1 MCGIIAVFGLADSSI
16 RVRNRLLDLSK
27 RLRHRGPDWSGI
39 HQEKKC
45 VRAPTRRAAASR
57 SRPPAPGGTPSPTCA
72 RRPRADRPAR
82 DPPCSN
88 FLMHERLAIMDP
100 TSGDQPLYN
109 EDKTVIVTVNGE
121 IYNHLALKREIQAR
135 RARKFGSESDC
146 EVIAHM
152 YEDLGEGFVSQ
163 LDGMFAFVVYDKRDG
178 SFIAARD
185 PIGITTMYMGYG
197 RDGSVWFAS
206 EMKALKDE
214 CERFEVFK
222 PGHIFSSKTMEFSR
236 WYNPQWLTDF
246 EKVPPVVP
254 PPAEIDL
261 GVLRGKF
268 EKAVVK
274 RMMSDVPFGVLLSGG
289 LDSSLVASIC
299 SRHMV
304 RLSAAPRPVA
314 AVRPRPR
321 RG

>member
-1 MCGIIAVFGLADSSI
+1 MRVCVIVRSIDI
-16 RVRNRLLDLSK
+16 RVMS
-27 RLRHRGPDWSGI
+27 
-39 HQEKKC
+39 
-45 VRAPTRRAAASR
+45 
-57 SRPPAPGGTPSPTCA
+57 SPI
-72 RRPRADRPAR
+72 
-82 DPPCSN
+82 SN

-109 EDKTVIVTVNGE
+109 EDKNIIVTVNGE
-121 IYNHLALKREIQAR
+121 IYNHLTLKKEIQAR
-135 RARKFGSESDC
+135 RSRKFGSESDC

-152 YEDLGEGFVSQ
+152 YEDLGESFVSQ
-163 LDGMFAFVVYDKRDG
+163 LDGMFAFVLYDKRDG

-197 RDGSVWFAS
+197 RDDSVWFAS

-222 PGHIFSSKTMEFSR
+222 PGHVFSSKTMELSR
-236 WYNPQWLTDF
+236 WYNPSWLTDF
-246 EKVPPVVP
+246 EKVPSVVP

-261 GVLRGKF
+261 TILRQKF
-268 EKAVVK
+268 ETAVVK

-304 RLSAAPRPVA
+304 RHIRVHKHEKT
-314 AVRPRPR
+314 VRAHSLHPSFFLGCLLLLWSHARDFVLP
-321 RG
+321 